1 MIADETDLYS
11 VEDGVKWL
19 SQIFQIKEND
29 WFFSFDFLP
38 KVFKSSKKRKSA
50 IISILLASLN
60 EASTGKLLLTQESHF
75 EKIMVKEKKMNDKDL
90 KNFVESLI
98 FSADEPLSKND
109 INKILSQYGNFDLD
123 KVLNEL
129 VFDYKDRGVVL
140 YSSDNKFYFKTS
152 DSLRD
157 FLSIQTKKTK
167 NLSNAA
173 METLAIIS
181 YHQPVTRAEIE
192 KIRGKPVFRG
202 TLDSL
207 LEIKWIK
214 PAGRRETPGRPVT
227 WVTDIEFLKHFGLK
241 SIKDLPKV
249 DELESIIL

>member
-1 MIADETDLYS
+1 M
-11 VEDGVKWL
+11 
-19 SQIFQIKEND
+19 
-29 WFFSFDFLP
+29 
-38 KVFKSSKKRKSA
+38 
-50 IISILLASLN
+50 N
-60 EASTGKLLLTQESHF
+60 E
-75 EKIMVKEKKMNDKDL
+75 KDL
-90 KNFVESLI
+90 KNFVESII

-109 INKILSQYGNFDLD
+109 INKILLQYGNFDLT

-129 VFDYKDRGVVL
+129 IDDYKDRGVVL
-140 YSSDNKFYFKTS
+140 FSSDDKFYFKTS

-214 PAGRRETPGRPVT
+214 PSGRRETPGRPVT
-227 WVTDIEFLKHFGLK
+227 WITDIEFLKHFGLK

>member
-1 MIADETDLYS
+1 M
-11 VEDGVKWL
+11 
-19 SQIFQIKEND
+19 
-29 WFFSFDFLP
+29 
-38 KVFKSSKKRKSA
+38 
-50 IISILLASLN
+50 N
-60 EASTGKLLLTQESHF
+60 E
-75 EKIMVKEKKMNDKDL
+75 KDL

-109 INKILSQYGNFDLD
+109 INKILLQYGNFDLD
-123 KVLNEL
+123 KVLDQL
-129 VFDYKDRGVVL
+129 VHDYKDRGVIL

-157 FLSIQTKKTK
+157 FLSIQTQKTK

-214 PAGRRETPGRPVT
+214 PSGRRETPGRPVT